1 MKQKYGIIVGCLIA
15 FSTVSL
21 LEGLFQ
27 HTKAVELDYSSSFS
41 FIRLLSLSKA
51 DNTLGQADVEQLTA
65 QQRLA
70 RAELMI
76 RLERPEH
83 AISIL
88 ESILTSAALPVD
100 IKRNSSQLL
109 LEHAEFDTILAIV
122 EAENLPA
129 DHEIEVALQL
139 ADSGQLDR
147 AWAIIWPQPTT
158 LEDVNYYDGSPAAS
172 GRVTALAEIA
182 VQFASLGR
190 IERSRELLDESF
202 ARIEELPQGYT
213 SNGGCENARAGALS
227 AIARGYAA
235 IDALEEAR
243 NTAVQL
249 YTCSPA
255 IPFNSPASDQADLF
269 DEILDN
275 LETLDQVMRLL
286 PEHWQTDDISIDKAA
301 TNAAFAIKIAELG
314 ASEVAI
320 RLAEQANYDDVD
332 RQTYGFPEK
341 DLWYELA
348 EEFRQQD
355 DIESSLYATKKYEE
369 FQKQEEE

>member
-21 LEGLFQ
+21 LEALFQ
-27 HTKAVELDYSSSFS
+27 HADAIELNRTSSFS
-41 FIRLLSLSKA
+41 AIRLLSLSQA
-51 DNTLGQADVEQLTA
+51 DNALGQAEDEQRTV

-76 RLERPEH
+76 RLERPEQ

-88 ESILTSAALPVD
+88 ESILTSEALPAD
-100 IKRNSSQLL
+100 IKRKSSRLL
-109 LEHAEFDTILAIV
+109 LEHAEFGTVLAIV
-122 EAENLPA
+122 EAENLPV

-147 AWAIIWPQPTT
+147 ALAIILPQPTT
-158 LEDVNYYDGSPAAS
+158 LEDVDYYDGSPAAS
-172 GRVTALAEIA
+172 GRVTALAEIS
-182 VQFASLGR
+182 VQLASLGR
-190 IERSRELLDESF
+190 IEQSRQLLDESLSH
-202 ARIEELPQGYT
+202 IEELPQGYT

-227 AIARGYAA
+227 AIAKGYAA
-235 IDALEEAR
+235 IDALEDAR
-243 NTAVQL
+243 NTAVRL

-286 PEHWQTDDISIDKAA
+286 PEHWQTDDISTDKAA
-301 TNAAFAIKIAELG
+301 TNAAFAIRIAELG
-314 ASEVAI
+314 APEVAI
-320 RLAEQANYDDVD
+320 RLAEQANYDDID

-348 EEFRQQD
+348 EEFRQQG
-355 DIESSLYATKKYEE
+355 DISSSLYATTKYEE
-369 FQKQEEE
+369 FQKQEK